1 MADDDKKITSLS
13 SFRSKKQ
20 AEPKKADEEH
30 PMGPKDSPELV
41 PGFTE
46 MPKRAQQKVI
56 EAFANANGFMQY
68 TQDHQTEIMEVAQE
82 LRKQLDLQEKESGI
96 LVSALLLNACAGCQ
110 YLNIAGPEAAIIFSS
125 FYNQLMTTVPEEP
138 PEDKKDKPN

>member
-1 MADDDKKITSLS
+1 MSDEDKKITSLS

-20 AEPKKADEEH
+20 AETPEADEEH

-41 PGFTE
+41 PGFQD
-46 MPKRAQQKVI
+46 MPKRAQEKVI
-56 EAFANANGFMQY
+56 EAFNSANGFMQY
-68 TQDHQTEIMEVAQE
+68 AQDHSEEIMKVAQA
-82 LRKQLDLQEKESGI
+82 LREKLEAHDQESGI

-125 FYNQLMTTVPEEP
+125 FYNQMMIVTEEP
-138 PEDKKDKPN
+138 PEDGTDKPN